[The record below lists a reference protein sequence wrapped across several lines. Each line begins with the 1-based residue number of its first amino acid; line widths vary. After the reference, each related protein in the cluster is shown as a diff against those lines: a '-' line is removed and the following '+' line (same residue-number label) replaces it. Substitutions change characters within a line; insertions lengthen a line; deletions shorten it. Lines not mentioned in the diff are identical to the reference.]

1 MILVLDHLTGLGPGS
16 ELTLRNDKLG
26 SRWLGPV
33 SPSTRHNCVL
43 QNIITAHCPRPDLG
57 LVSMTG
63 IWSDLSEYCL
73 NMDSDDYNT
82 IHN

>member
-1 MILVLDHLTGLGPGS
+1 MILVLDHLTLGPGS

-33 SPSTRHNCVL
+33 SPPQLC
-43 QNIITAHCPRPDLG
+43 APEYYHCTLPPARPG
-57 LVSMTG
+57 PG
-63 IWSDLSEYCL
+63 IWPDLSEYCL